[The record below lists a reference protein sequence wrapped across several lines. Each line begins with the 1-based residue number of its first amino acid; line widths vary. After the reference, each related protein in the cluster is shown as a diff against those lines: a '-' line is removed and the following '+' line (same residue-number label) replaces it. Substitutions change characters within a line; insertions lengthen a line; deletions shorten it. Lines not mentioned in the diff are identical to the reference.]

1 MPLHKNM
8 RYRNGRTEFKGILG
22 MVEDSLLSSSL
33 VSCIILFYKTQ
44 VGRSN
49 DSLKKSN
56 IPTQPSWKMCSFDSH
71 MPKSDMLGA

>member
-8 RYRNGRTEFKGILG
+8 RYKNGRTEFKGILR

-44 VGRSN
+44 VGRWN
-49 DSLKKSN
+49 DSLKKIKYTN
-56 IPTQPSWKMCSFDSH
+56 TAQLKDV
-71 MPKSDMLGA
+71 LLR